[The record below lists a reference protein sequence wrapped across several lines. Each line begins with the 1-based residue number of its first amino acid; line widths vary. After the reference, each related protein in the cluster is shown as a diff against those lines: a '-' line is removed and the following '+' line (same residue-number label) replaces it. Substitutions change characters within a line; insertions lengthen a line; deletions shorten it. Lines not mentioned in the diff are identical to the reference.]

1 MSTTSK
7 KNGREQK
14 KTGNVKHLAADQ
26 VYEKHD

>member
-1 MSTTSK
+1 MSTTSKK

-26 VYEKHD
+26 VYE